1 MKKILKNYAGFT
13 LIELLVVVA
22 IIAILSVIGMAL
34 FTTAQ
39 SNARDGRRRSDIDA
53 IAAALEVNKV
63 SPSLTYTA
71 LAGTQFASGTIP
83 ADPTTNKKYCYTAS
97 IATPAIWTTACVA
110 PWTDVSSATVVPGSG
125 VSLWTV
131 CASLESGSGSVY
143 CKSSSQ

>member
-83 ADPTTNKKYCYTAS
+83 ADPTAGKKYCYDDS
-97 IATPAIWTTACVA
+97 IATPAAWSTVCAA
-110 PWTDVSSATVVPGSG
+110 PWSDVSSTPVPGSG
-125 VSLWTV
+125 VSSWTV
-131 CASLESGSGSVY
+131 CASLESGSVY